1 MRYGY
6 EEFVMMLDFPFIST
20 EVPNGKGD
28 IRGSEWIGVAIA
40 RRIGGIFHC
49 VYIHSY
55 LCR

>member
-1 MRYGY
+1 
-6 EEFVMMLDFPFIST
+6 MMLDFPFIST